1 MKYAMTKFMEKLED
15 TMKQR
20 KIADTTIN
28 LYITKL
34 IQLNGKRPFSNLTFL
49 KNTTE
54 IGKKLKEYENFNTKR
69 SYLTAIVSVLTH
81 GGLGESKVYK
91 ELLIHYRA
99 ALNDIV
105 SEIKQIPAGEMTKK
119 QKDNWLDWKD
129 ILDIHKDLAKQ
140 TDGFTAVQVRAS
152 LIKRRL
158 VSMYVLLSMYVL
170 SPPRRNKDYLLL
182 KFGDNNDDDFNWYDG
197 EALYFNSYK
206 TVKTYGSE
214 KFPVNK
220 QLKKVL
226 DMAIELFDI
235 KKGDHLILNED
246 GQAMA
251 TSAGVTKML
260 NRIFRPKNISSSMLR
275 HIYLTGKYGDVKDE
289 MEKDAKAMG
298 HSVDMQR
305 DYVVD

>member
-1 MKYAMTKFMEKLED
+1 MTKFMEKLED